1 MIDFSTSLSFLYD
14 YRGALLKGLG
24 NTLYFTV
31 FGLLIGLLLGFSVSL
46 ARQFGNTF
54 VAGVARA
61 YVEIFRGTPVLIQL
75 FWFFFCLPA
84 LLGVDLGNEVSTI
97 LTLSLYMGA
106 ISSESFRAALK
117 AIGGEQRDACIA
129 LGLPARVSLPYVI
142 LPQTIMKSV
151 PTLLSN
157 CVTLFKESALVSAVG
172 MADLMY
178 QGQMIADAT
187 ARPVE
192 ILTATALIYLAISL
206 LATRII
212 TAYEQRFLR
221 KLRL

>member
-1 MIDFSTSLSFLYD
+1 MDITAALGFLWD
-14 YRGALLKGLG
+14 YRLALSVGLG
-24 NTLYFTV
+24 NTLHFTALGLV
-31 FGLLIGLLLGFSVSL
+31 FGLTIGFVVSVV
-46 ARQFGNTF
+46 RQ
-54 VAGVARA
+54 AGHPVLKVIVTT

-84 LLGVDLGNEVSTI
+84 ILGVELGNVFSTV

-117 AIGGEQRDACIA
+117 AIGAEQRDACVA
-129 LGLPARVSLPYVI
+129 LGLPARVSVPYVI
-142 LPQTIMKSV
+142 LPQTVLRAV

-187 ARPVE
+187 ARPIE
-192 ILTATALIYLAISL
+192 ILTVTALIYFIIAFSV
-206 LATRII
+206 TRIVSF
-212 TAYEQRFLR
+212 YERGYLAR
-221 KLRL
+221 MRL

>member
-1 MIDFSTSLSFLYD
+1 MNLHAALGFLWDFRLP
-14 YRGALLKGLG
+14 LLTGLG
-24 NTLYFTV
+24 NTLYFTALGLA
-31 FGLLIGLLLGFSVSL
+31 FGLTLGFLVSVV
-46 ARQFGNTF
+46 RQ
-54 VAGVARA
+54 AGHPVLKVITIT

-84 LLGVDLGNEVSTI
+84 LLGVELGNVFSTV

-117 AIGGEQRDACIA
+117 SIGAEQRDACIA
-129 LGLPARVSLPYVI
+129 LGLPSRVSVPYVI
-142 LPQTIMKSV
+142 LPQTILRAV

-187 ARPVE
+187 ARPIE
-192 ILTATALIYLAISL
+192 ILTATALIYFVIAF
-206 LATRII
+206 AVTRIV
-212 TAYEQRFLR
+212 TFYEQSYLSRI
-221 KLRL
+221 RL